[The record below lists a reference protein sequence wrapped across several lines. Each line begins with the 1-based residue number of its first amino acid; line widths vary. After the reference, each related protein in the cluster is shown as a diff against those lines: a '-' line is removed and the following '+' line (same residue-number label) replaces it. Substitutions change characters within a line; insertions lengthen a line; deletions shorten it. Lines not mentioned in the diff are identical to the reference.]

1 MENVSSPHERKAAS
15 GEEYELVMLGGGTG
29 STIAAWTFAGKGQRV
44 AVIERKYIGG
54 SCPNIACMRS
64 KNILHNARIAS
75 YFRRAEE
82 FGVATDGFRIDMP
95 AVHARKRAIV
105 SDLNEI
111 YRENFNKTGAEF
123 ILDSGRFVAP
133 RTMEAT
139 LADGTTRQLRGVNV
153 IVSTGARPALEPI
166 PELAEAQPL
175 THIEALELDQIP
187 EHLIVIGGGHVGIEL
202 AQAMRRFGSKVSV
215 IDRNGRSLHREDDD
229 VTEAIGT
236 LFEDECIDTV
246 LNARIKRVRQSCEG
260 VIVLWLWVRLA
271 QHRRAPRDDIR
282 YRSTPLSNRFGCAL
296 LA

>member
-82 FGVATDGFRIDMP
+82 FGVATDGFRINMP

-139 LADGTTRQLRGVNV
+139 LADGTTRQPRGVNV
-153 IVSTGARPALEPI
+153 IVSTGSRPALEPI

-202 AQAMRRFGSKVSV
+202 AQVMRRFGSKVSV

-246 LNARIKRVRQSCEG
+246 WNARIKRVRQSCEG